1 MVVDL
6 TERMYGVVAI
16 KPDQPRDLN
25 GPTGRS
31 APAVRP
37 ELPEIAEQRTA
48 TAPATNLGRRL
59 TLVKALD

>member
-1 MVVDL
+1 MC
-6 TERMYGVVAI
+6 GVVAI

-37 ELPEIAEQRTA
+37 ELPEIAEHRTA
-48 TAPATNLGRRL
+48 TALGTNLGDALPLSRRW
-59 TLVKALD
+59 A